1 MTCRH
6 LRFFLVVLLVYPL
19 SGSGSTPQHTLALRQ
34 HYNRVSARIDSLVRE
49 MEARDAGTFD
59 VEKLPDGDDTVQL
72 PSDVDLVAIFWADDE
87 AKVWINDHFVGE
99 TRLTPVEVKIP
110 GLYLRSRNVVRARGW
125 DTDLVESGFLFG
137 LYLRK
142 AAALHP
148 VVVSD
153 DGWTGVSGPVE
164 TITYAHSLPDIP
176 QAEVIWGETTFGV
189 VEMTR
194 RFGMAQVREAGGGA
208 GDDFA
213 GGDRRDM
220 SSHAFVAELS
230 VLETE
235 RARLRSELKAVASTF
250 SVPAFTGSV
259 VGGAPTLGKAGP
271 LKEAMTKPVSEK
283 VKAWSER
290 LPSEHQAL
298 IYPDRRRLR
307 GEDAATVAGERVVPA
322 GGIDGRTTEYE
333 PPSDRENRQ
342 PGASKGAAAGD
353 GDGAGE
359 VDGAAGYPAGGGFAG
374 RASRLGLLIPTLILT
389 AYAVYATRQWR
400 RLSEEAR

>member
-1 MTCRH
+1 
-6 LRFFLVVLLVYPL
+6 
-19 SGSGSTPQHTLALRQ
+19 
-34 HYNRVSARIDSLVRE
+34 
-49 MEARDAGTFD
+49 MESRDAGTLD
-59 VEKLPDGDDTVQL
+59 VEKLPDGDDSVQL
-72 PSDVDLVAIFWADDE
+72 PSNVDLVAIFWADDE

-99 TRLTPVEVKIP
+99 TRLTPVEVEIP
-110 GLYLRSRNVVRARGW
+110 SLYLRSSNVVRARGW

-137 LYLRK
+137 LYLRR
-142 AAALHP
+142 AGVLHP

-164 TITYAHSLPDIP
+164 TITYAHSLPDIL

-194 RFGMAQVREAGGGA
+194 RFGMAQVRDAGGGA
-208 GDDFA
+208 GDDFT

-235 RARLRSELKAVASTF
+235 RARLRSELKAVASTL
-250 SVPAFTGSV
+250 SVAAFTGSV
-259 VGGAPTLGKAGP
+259 DGGALTLGKAGP
-271 LKEAMTKPVSEK
+271 LKEAVTKPVSEK

-290 LPSEHQAL
+290 LPPEHQTL
-298 IYPDRRRLR
+298 IYPERRRLR

-322 GGIDGRTTEYE
+322 GGVDGRTTVYQ
-333 PPSDRENRQ
+333 PPTDRENRR
-342 PGASKGAAAGD
+342 PGATKGVVAGD
-353 GDGAGE
+353 GDGLGE
-359 VDGAAGYPAGGGFAG
+359 ADGSGGYPGGGGFAG

-400 RLSEEAR
+400 RLSEEVR